1 MQEEIRFLICP
12 ELIASL
18 LFTEQLDDLE
28 CLIISGH
35 ERFSNYSGYASS
47 FQFDGNHVDSTEMDT
62 TSSQGNKR
70 KSYIVAIDAFFF
82 EMMIYNIVKKTSLGS
97 LTRRLWAFIAKMSKY
112 SRI

>member
-28 CLIISGH
+28 CLTISGH

-47 FQFDGNHVDSTEMDT
+47 FQFSNNHVDSTEMDT

-70 KSYIVAIDAFFF
+70 KSYLVAIDALYFRN
-82 EMMIYNIVKKTSLGS
+82 EEKQYSEENINRELNK
-97 LTRRLWAFIAKMSKY
+97 AFVGFHSEDE
-112 SRI
+112 

>member
-47 FQFDGNHVDSTEMDT
+47 FQFDGNHVDSTEIDT

-70 KSYIVAIDAFFF
+70 KSYIVAIDALYFRN
-82 EMMIYNIVKKTSLGS
+82 EELQYSEKSI
-97 LTRRLWAFIAKMSKY
+97 TRELNKAFVGFHSEDE
-112 SRI
+112 